1 MNKIVK
7 KNVKLLTYIQSFLVG
22 LNTFLL
28 TGQITSFA
36 VVSTSS
42 SFGSKFIALL
52 REYRTIANAA
62 LGLLLFLSMLT
73 FIYHCVKLVQS
84 ADNPQ
89 QRSEAI
95 HNLLICGVC
104 LAIQGSISLFIMLY
118 FYLFN

>member
-42 SFGSKFIALL
+42 EFGSKFIALL